1 MGQKILTTGNG
12 AAAAAVKAA
21 KVDFVAAYPITP
33 QTTISEKLSE
43 MIARNE
49 LDANYLAV
57 ESEHSALAS
66 VTAASLAGARTFT
79 ATSSQGLLYM
89 HEIIHY
95 AAGGRLPIVM
105 VNVNRA
111 VCPPWSLYVDHHDAL
126 SQRDTGWIQFFC
138 ADTQEIYDTVLQAYR
153 LAEAVHIPVMVNL
166 DGFLL
171 SHSMMPMEEN
181 EQTAV
186 DTFLPPLEPQ
196 WTLHPS
202 YGGGTFGNVTPAEH
216 YTPFRKDLMDG
227 LADSLSFIEDI
238 ESQYEQLTGRTHGG
252 LAEVYRGEDAE
263 IFLVSMGSMAREM
276 EITAELLRE
285 EGIKAAGLRI
295 RVFRPFPGE
304 KLVKLLPHG
313 ATVLVFDRNYGF
325 GSGGGILFQ
334 EIKSALY
341 DSGKD
346 IKVKGLSC
354 GLGGEDLPAEYMAQ
368 LAKNL
373 LSGKEEA

>member
-1 MGQKILTTGNG
+1 MGKKILTTGNG

-21 KVDFVAAYPITP
+21 RVDFVAAYPITP

-43 MIARNE
+43 FVANGE

-57 ESEHSALAS
+57 ESEHSALAA
-66 VTAASLAGARTFT
+66 VAAASLAGARTFT

-89 HEIIHY
+89 HEIVHY

-126 SQRDTGWIQFFC
+126 SQRDTGWIQFYC

-153 LAEAVHIPVMVNL
+153 LAESINIPVMVNL

-181 EQTAV
+181 EQTIV
-186 DTFLPPLEPQ
+186 DKFLPPLVPQ

-202 YGGGTFGNVTPAEH
+202 YGAGTFGNVTPAEH
-216 YTPFRKDLMDG
+216 YTPFRKDLMNS
-227 LADSLSFIEDI
+227 LEDSLSFIEDI
-238 ESQYEQLTGRTHGG
+238 ELQYKRLTGREHGG
-252 LAEVYRGEDAE
+252 LIDLYRGDDAEV
-263 IFLVSMGSMAREM
+263 FLVSMGSMAKEM
-276 EITAELLRE
+276 EMSVDILRDT
-285 EGIKAAGLRI
+285 GVKAAGLRI
-295 RVFRPFPGE
+295 RVFRPFPGK
-304 KLVKLLPHG
+304 KLRELLPNG
-313 ATVLVFDRNYGF
+313 ATALVFDRNYGF
-325 GSGGGILFQ
+325 GSGGGIIFQ
-334 EIKSALY
+334 ELKSALY
-341 DSGKD
+341 DSGKA
-346 IKVKGLSC
+346 ITVKGLTC
-354 GLGGEDLPAEYMAQ
+354 GLGGEDLTAHYMAE

-373 LSGKEEA
+373 LSGKEGA